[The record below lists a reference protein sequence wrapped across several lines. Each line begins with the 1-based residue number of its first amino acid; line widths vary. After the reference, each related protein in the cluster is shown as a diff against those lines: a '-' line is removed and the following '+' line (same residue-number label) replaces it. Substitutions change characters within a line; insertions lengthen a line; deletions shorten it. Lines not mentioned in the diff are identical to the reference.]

1 MLSHTTRK
9 NSASLRS
16 CSSLSATYFAKSLGR
31 LRILVSTRSTC
42 VCIVDTYA
50 GKEPRNP
57 SASRSASL
65 KAVPLLSSGSRKS
78 ARPRGE
84 VDGVELAL
92 SRLARLKAYPP
103 NVISF
108 RLRPLS
114 QAQEQSS
121 HLVPHNTTQSG
132 FPPSLIGQ
140 FWLMGTTRLLT
151 PSNNVP

>member
-16 CSSLSATYFAKSLGR
+16 CSSLSATYFAKSLDR
-31 LRILVSTRSTC
+31 LRRLVSTRSTC
-42 VCIVDTYA
+42 VCIVHTCA
-50 GKEPRNP
+50 GKKPRSP

-65 KAVPLLSSGSRKS
+65 KAVPLLSSGSRNS
-78 ARPRGE
+78 ARPRAE
-84 VDGVELAL
+84 VEGVERAL
-92 SRLARLKAYPP
+92 SRLARLKAFPP
-103 NVISF
+103 NVICF
-108 RLRPLS
+108 RPLS

-121 HLVPHNTTQSG
+121 RFQPHNTTQSE